1 MEGKETVAE
10 RGRVSKQALIRVFMI
25 GSLTKVLPAG
35 KFGASDLSCMRFR
48 AGQNRAMEKR
58 RLGTSGIV
66 VSEICMGTMTFGTQA
81 DKKESFR
88 IMDASVEAGIDF
100 FDTAEVYPVPPTAEL
115 AGLTEQWVGEWM
127 KTKPRESLI
136 IATKIAGA
144 AHGWFCPPVRHGK
157 AALDRV
163 HLRKALEGSLKRL
176 QTDYIDLYQIH
187 WPDHGMRAIDTLEVL
202 DEFVKEGKVRSIGL
216 SNDNSY
222 GVMKSLATS
231 QQEGVTRID
240 TVQNNFSLN
249 NRRDEHELAE
259 CLRRE
264 QVSLLPYSPLAGGVL
279 TGKYNDGVPDGARF
293 SEYLTSGGPRQ
304 KAMAQRF
311 VNERTIESTK
321 RFGVIASALGLEVT
335 TLATAWSKQH
345 DFVASTI
352 VGVSQEAQM
361 KPILA
366 AAGLVLDHETMEK
379 IDLISKEILY
389 PMG

>member
-1 MEGKETVAE
+1 
-10 RGRVSKQALIRVFMI
+10 MI

-81 DKKESFR
+81 DKQESFR

-321 RFGVIASALGLEVT
+321 RFGAIASALGLEVT

>member
-1 MEGKETVAE
+1 
-10 RGRVSKQALIRVFMI
+10 
-25 GSLTKVLPAG
+25 
-35 KFGASDLSCMRFR
+35 
-48 AGQNRAMEKR
+48 
-58 RLGTSGIV
+58 
-66 VSEICMGTMTFGTQA
+66 
-81 DKKESFR
+81 
-88 IMDASVEAGIDF
+88 
-100 FDTAEVYPVPPTAEL
+100 
-115 AGLTEQWVGEWM
+115 
-127 KTKPRESLI
+127 
-136 IATKIAGA
+136 
-144 AHGWFCPPVRHGK
+144 
-157 AALDRV
+157 
-163 HLRKALEGSLKRL
+163 
-176 QTDYIDLYQIH
+176 
-187 WPDHGMRAIDTLEVL
+187 MRAIDTLEVL

-231 QQEGVTRID
+231 QQEGITRID